1 MKAFIESQCAM
12 LPASHTGGIAMARMT
27 WTWWTAA
34 GLSAG
39 LSVLASAGC
48 GGSSEPPAATEEST
62 GQEAP
67 PTASATPPDAE
78 PLSAPVAAAVAEPVT
93 PAPAPAPTLT
103 PVDPATAPQPV
114 AVKVPKKVQAL
125 IDAKDRTEADRNLDA
140 GRHPGELLAFL
151 ALKPGAKVAE
161 LFAGGGYTTEL
172 LARAVGPKGV
182 VYAQNN
188 KFILEK
194 FAAAPWAERLAR
206 PVNKNVVRVDREL
219 DDPLP
224 PEAKQL
230 DLVVSSLIY
239 HDTVWLGADRAKMN
253 AAVFN
258 ALEPG
263 GVYLVIDHNG
273 RTGSGVSEVMTM
285 HRIEESVVRS
295 EVEAAGFKLDAEAM
309 FLRNPQDT
317 RDWNDSPK
325 AAAEKRGTSDRFV
338 LKFVKPK

>member
-1 MKAFIESQCAM
+1 MA
-12 LPASHTGGIAMARMT
+12 HT
-27 WTWWTAA
+27 TWWTAA

-39 LSVLASAGC
+39 LSLLASAGC

-67 PTASATPPDAE
+67 PAE
-78 PLSAPVAAAVAEPVT
+78 PPPPAPVAATVAEPA
-93 PAPAPAPTLT
+93 APAPVLT
-103 PVDPATAPQPV
+103 PVDPATAPKAV

-125 IDAKDRTEADRNLDA
+125 IDAKDRTEADRALDA

-161 LFAGGGYTTEL
+161 IFAGGGYTTEL

-194 FAAAPWAERLAR
+194 FAAAPWAARLER

-224 PEAKQL
+224 PEAKDL
-230 DLVVSSLIY
+230 DLVVSSLVY

-258 ALEPG
+258 ALKPG

-273 RTGSGVSEVMTM
+273 RTGSGVTEVMTM

-295 EVEAAGFKLDAEAM
+295 EVEAAGFKLEAESM

-325 AAAEKRGTSDRFV
+325 AAAERRGTSDRFV
-338 LKFVKPK
+338 LEFVKPK